1 MKFFLTVLSVLFVS
15 LTACTKTKELK
26 INEDAPVF
34 SLQKQ
39 DGTTFDLSSRKGMGQ
54 WTVLYFYP
62 KAGTP
67 GCTKQA
73 CAFRDGL
80 DKIKALGASV
90 YGISAD
96 TVEDQMK
103 FHQTHKLNFD
113 LLADPKGQV
122 VTLYGSSMVG
132 TQFSKRWTFILDP
145 QLKIRDIMKDVDPVM
160 DSTRVAQV
168 IADLQKKK

>member
-1 MKFFLTVLSVLFVS
+1 MKLLILFFGFLTVS
-15 LTACTKTKELK
+15 LVGCTKTNELK
-26 INEDAPVF
+26 INDDAPLF

-39 DGTTFDLSSRKGMGQ
+39 DGTSFDLSSRKGTGQ

-67 GCTKQA
+67 GCTQQA

-80 DKIKALGASV
+80 EKIKALGASV

-103 FHQTHKLNFD
+103 FYQEHKLNFD
-113 LLADPKGQV
+113 LLADPEGKA
-122 VTLYGSSMVG
+122 VTLYGASMAG
-132 TQFSKRWTFILDP
+132 TKFSKRWTFVLDP
-145 QLKIRDIMKDVDPVM
+145 DLKIRDIMKDVDPVM